1 MSPYRIIGFVA
12 LALGGVL
19 LIFAWRASNA
29 PIEQLSEALTGRYT
43 NNTMW
48 YLLAGI
54 AGVVVGAVNRPG
66 FPRGFFVQNL
76 RGFFKGVHLCVER
89 LLHFLRR
96 PMTDGAV

>member
-1 MSPYRIIGFVA
+1 MSSIRIIGLVA

-54 AGVVVGAVNRPG
+54 AGVVVG
-66 FPRGFFVQNL
+66 
-76 RGFFKGVHLCVER
+76 GV
-89 LLHFLRR
+89 LLLQDARR
-96 PMTDGAV
+96 S